1 MRSCAHLL
9 SGTRDYNGRSKQKL
23 WTLKTKNHIY
33 WISWYSAQ
41 WIKICTVLKTNLFT
55 SNTNFSAQ
63 CAAPLRLLA
72 GAVVPLAPPPPLAP
86 RGHHLRPCGDRVD
99 VWMVCVCVCVCV
111 RSLVRACLCVGLCVC
126 VMFYWQL
133 LESGEFSQCL
143 QEYHWFVA
151 HCEVSMS
158 VFCPHSARNCA
169 LERLQSALNS
179 ARQLPKRRTESN
191 HYVCSCLQISS
202 SITQD
207 EGQPSKAQTKK

>member
-72 GAVVPLAPPPPLAP
+72 GAVVPLAHPPPPRPP
-86 RGHHLRPCGDRVD
+86 RPPPTPLWGSCWCVD
-99 VWMVCVCVCVCV
+99 GVCVCVCVCAFT
-111 RSLVRACLCVGLCVC
+111 RACLFVC
-126 VMFYWQL
+126 WPVRVRDVL
-133 LESGEFSQCL
+133 LTASRVRWIF
-143 QEYHWFVA
+143 
-151 HCEVSMS
+151 SMS
-158 VFCPHSARNCA
+158 AGIPLVRGPLRSFHVGFLPTFRKKLRPRAPTVCSKFRSTATKTQDWIQP
-169 LERLQSALNS
+169 LRLQLSADKLIYY
-179 ARQLPKRRTESN
+179 ARWRTAFKS
-191 HYVCSCLQISS
+191 
-202 SITQD
+202 TD
-207 EGQPSKAQTKK
+207 